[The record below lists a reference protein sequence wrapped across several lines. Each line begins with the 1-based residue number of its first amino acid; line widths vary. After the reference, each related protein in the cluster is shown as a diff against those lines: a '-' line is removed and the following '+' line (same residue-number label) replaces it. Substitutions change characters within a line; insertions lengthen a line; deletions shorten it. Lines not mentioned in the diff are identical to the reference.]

1 MKVRIKI
8 LWKLQVK
15 NIEVDGY
22 KWDYKKRQQISFAL
36 RVLGKARFLI
46 SFRKRNE
53 LLVAWWPTTGADQ
66 DRYSHSFKIYAY
78 AGRNYIITI
87 L

>member
-15 NIEVDGY
+15 NVEVDGF
-22 KWDYKKRQQISFAL
+22 KLDSEKIQQILLPL
-36 RVLGKARFLI
+36 RMLGKAWFLV

-53 LLVAWWPTTGADQ
+53 LLIVWPTTGADQ
-66 DRYSHSFKIYAY
+66 DKYSHSFKIYSY